1 MRSAVI
7 ESILKNHLIAIVRGL
22 SRENVL
28 RTADALARGGV
39 KLMEVTYNAAD
50 ASAHEETAAT
60 IAALRRAFDGALEI
74 GAGTVLT
81 KRQVDLTR
89 EAGGRFIISPNVDPD
104 VIGYTVESGLVSI
117 PGAMTPTECALAQK
131 SGADFVKLFP
141 IGNLGASYLKAI
153 AAPLS
158 HIRFLAVG
166 GVKPEEMKAYAAA
179 GAVGFGAGGDL
190 ILPSAIREGKPELV
204 AARAAEYMRAVREAY
219 GE

>member
-1 MRSAVI
+1 MRSAVT
-7 ESILKNHLIAIVRGL
+7 ESILKNHLIAIVRGQ
-22 SRENVL
+22 SCENVL

-39 KLMEVTYNAAD
+39 KLMEITYNASD
-50 ASAHEETAAT
+50 ASTHEETAAT
-60 IAALRRAFDGALEI
+60 IGALCREFGDVMKI

-89 EAGGRFIISPNVDPD
+89 EAGGSFIISPNVDPD
-104 VIGYTVESGLVSI
+104 VIRHTAESGLVSI
-117 PGAMTPTECALAQK
+117 PGAMTPTECMLAHQ

-158 HIRFLAVG
+158 QIRFLAVG
-166 GVKPEEMKAYAAA
+166 GVKPANMKEYAAA
-179 GAVGFGAGGDL
+179 GAVGFGAGADL
-190 ILPSAIREGKPELV
+190 IMPDAVREGRLDLV
-204 AARAAEYMRAVREAY
+204 ASRAAEYVQTVREAY